1 MLKDFEIEALD
12 KQLRFLK
19 ALRVGP
25 QPWGNWLAYLFVPM
39 MTSAML
45 RLIAKTSLDVHC
57 RSLTG
62 PSQPPELSEKTSL
75 EITQF
80 EVFCYGNTKWNRQ
93 NPKQ

>member
-1 MLKDFEIEALD
+1 MLKDFEVEALD

-19 ALRVGP
+19 ALRVEP
-25 QPWGNWLAYLFVPM
+25 QPWGNWLSYLFVLM
-39 MTSAML
+39 MPSAML
-45 RLIAKTSLDVHC
+45 WHIAKTSLDVHC
-57 RSLTG
+57 RSLPG

-80 EVFCYGNTKWNRQ
+80 EVFCYGNTRWTRQ